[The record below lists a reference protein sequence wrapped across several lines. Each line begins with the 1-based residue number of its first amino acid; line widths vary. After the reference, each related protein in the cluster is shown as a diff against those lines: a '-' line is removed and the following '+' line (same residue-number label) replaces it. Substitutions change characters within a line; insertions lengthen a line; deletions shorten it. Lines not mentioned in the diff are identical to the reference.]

1 MDQALEGLL
10 FHVLEKH
17 PVSYECHCSRQKVEQ
32 ALISMGEKEL
42 RELRD
47 SGEDAHITCQFC
59 DAEYVFS
66 TEDLTDLLKQA
77 KRP

>member
-1 MDQALEGLL
+1 
-10 FHVLEKH
+10 
-17 PVSYECHCSRQKVEQ
+17 
-32 ALISMGEKEL
+32 MGEKEL

-66 TEDLTDLLKQA
+66 TEDLTALLKQA